1 MNDVYKNIQYPTKI
15 PVKDSLGNVI
25 GYVTGQKSDQN
36 RELLTIKL
44 DEPIS
49 IPEGQKF
56 GVSMCSLPTE
66 DAVLAKEITIETIKG
81 S

>member
-1 MNDVYKNIQYPTKI
+1 MNIIYPKNF

-25 GYVTGQKSDQN
+25 GYVTNQQSDQN
-36 RELLTIKL
+36 MLTIKL
-44 DEPIS
+44 DKPIS

-66 DAVLAKEITIETIKG
+66 EAVLAKEIMIQTIKG
-81 S
+81 F